1 MGLLNR
7 TLKSIRAVLFAG
19 KLLIRRRDVVRTV
32 LASYKGL
39 AASKNT
45 APRPPPDADD
55 GFDYAIVRRAGVPR
69 GAGLAIVQK

>member
-1 MGLLNR
+1 MRLLNR

-45 APRPPPDADD
+45 APRPPPDVDD
-55 GFDYAIVRRAGVPR
+55 GF
-69 GAGLAIVQK
+69 